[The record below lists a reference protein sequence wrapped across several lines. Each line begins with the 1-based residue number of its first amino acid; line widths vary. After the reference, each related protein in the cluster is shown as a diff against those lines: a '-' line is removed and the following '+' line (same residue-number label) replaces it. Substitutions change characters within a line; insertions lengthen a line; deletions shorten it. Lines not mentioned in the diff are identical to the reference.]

1 MATSLEHEGPLF
13 LLGERP
19 ELLTTLLGMDLPADA
34 RVALANAELTQAVPL
49 ERRADAVVTIEQH
62 GTVTHAFVVEVHLAI
77 DPEKAFSWPLYLASL
92 HARVRCPTSLVV
104 LAPDAAV
111 AAWARRAIATFG
123 GGQFRPV
130 VLGPDEVPRI
140 TSLDLA
146 VRMPELAVLSALVH
160 GDAPGAETVITALV
174 HALARLDDPIAES
187 YLDLVP
193 SSSVGNLVRAA
204 LEASMPLTNYEY
216 KSDFA
221 KKYVAQGRTEGRE
234 EGREEGRTEGRVD
247 AARRLLLAILEERN
261 LGPSDGTRARV
272 EATSTPELLERW
284 VRTAA
289 TATHEEDV
297 FEDATSSRE

>member
-34 RVALANAELTQAVPL
+34 RVALANAEFTQAVPL

-62 GTVTHAFVVEVHLAI
+62 GTVTHAFVVEVQLAI

-92 HARVRCPTSLVV
+92 HARVRCTTSLVV
-104 LAPDAAV
+104 LAPDASV
-111 AAWARRAIATFG
+111 AAWARRPIATFG
-123 GGQFRPV
+123 AGPFRPV
-130 VLGPDEVPRI
+130 VLGPDEFPRI

-160 GDAPGAETVITALV
+160 GDAPGAETVIAALV

-187 YLDLVP
+187 YLDLVL

-221 KKYVAQGRTEGRE
+221 KKYVAQGRE
-234 EGREEGRTEGRVD
+234 EGRVD
-247 AARRLLLAILEERN
+247 AARKLLLAILEERS
-261 LGPSDGTRARV
+261 LGPSERTRARV

-297 FEDATSSRE
+297 FEDATPSTE